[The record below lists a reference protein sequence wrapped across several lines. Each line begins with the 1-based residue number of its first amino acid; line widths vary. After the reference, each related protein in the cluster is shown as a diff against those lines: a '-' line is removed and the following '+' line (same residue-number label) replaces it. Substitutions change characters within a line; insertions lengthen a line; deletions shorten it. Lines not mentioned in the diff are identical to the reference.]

1 MTTTVLYI
9 EDQDDNVVLVQRI
22 LKRRPHLDLVIATT
36 GAEGLRLAQQNRPAL
51 ILLDRQL
58 PDMPGD
64 DVLMRLKADDETADA
79 AVVML
84 SGDTEKSHVAAA
96 LAEGAAVFLG
106 KPFNVAEFLDVVDRY
121 CASEPR

>member
-1 MTTTVLYI
+1 MTATVLYI

-22 LKRRPHLDLVIATT
+22 LKRRPHLELVTAAT
-36 GAEGLRLAQQNRPAL
+36 GAEGLRLARQTRPAL

-58 PDMPGD
+58 PDLPGEN
-64 DVLMRLKADDETADA
+64 VLMRLKADGETADA

-96 LAEGAAVFLG
+96 LTAGAAAFLG
-106 KPFNVAEFLDVVDRY
+106 KPFDVAELMAVVDRY
-121 CASEPR
+121 CASEPP